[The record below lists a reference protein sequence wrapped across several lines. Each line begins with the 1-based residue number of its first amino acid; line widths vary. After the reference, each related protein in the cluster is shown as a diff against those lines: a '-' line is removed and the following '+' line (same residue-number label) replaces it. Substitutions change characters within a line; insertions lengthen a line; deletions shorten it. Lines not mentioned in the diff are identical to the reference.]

1 MRACKAKY
9 RVSHIV
15 RPLTP
20 VINAKKKMPKQ
31 VAAVNQLVE
40 HKLDSLVIIAV
51 VLCWPCL
58 RLWHL

>member
-1 MRACKAKY
+1 
-9 RVSHIV
+9 
-15 RPLTP
+15 
-20 VINAKKKMPKQ
+20 MPKQ

-40 HKLDSLVIIAV
+40 HELDSLVVIAI